1 MKKAFKKPKVSAPR
15 VTMHQIAKEADVSLG
30 TVSHVINE
38 TAPVREPLRQRVM
51 GAIASLG
58 YQPNQLSRGLRL
70 NRTNMIGMII
80 PDITN
85 PFFPAVVRGVED
97 VAYKHSYRLVLC
109 NADNDPRK
117 EATYLNELKSFL
129 PAGILLI
136 PSENASAPPDSPA
149 TPIVCIDRPPAK
161 WKGDIVTVANEE
173 GGYCAGRFLLQMG
186 HRVLGVAAGPHHL
199 VNAAERLA
207 GFLRAMREAN
217 VPCEP
222 EYIQESHF
230 DRAGGHSSA
239 QRLLQLLPCPTA
251 IFAANDLI
259 ALGALAAVREFKLNC
274 PRDVSIIGF
283 DALDW
288 TEFSDPALTSVYQP
302 GYRLG
307 GTAARLLLSRIE
319 GSNKPPQKI
328 VLQTELRIRNSVV
341 RISAS
346 QQ

>member
-1 MKKAFKKPKVSAPR
+1 
-15 VTMHQIAKEADVSLG
+15 MHQIAKEADVSLG

-38 TAPVREPLRQRVM
+38 TAPVSEPLRQRVM
-51 GAIASLG
+51 GAITSLG

-97 VAYKHSYRLVLC
+97 VAYTHSYRLVLC
-109 NADNDPRK
+109 NADNDPGK
-117 EATYLNELKSFL
+117 EATYLNELKSYL

-136 PSENASAPPDSPA
+136 PSENASVPPDSPGP
-149 TPIVCIDRPPAK
+149 PIVCIDRPPAR
-161 WKGDIVTVANEE
+161 WRGDIVTVANEE
-173 GGYCAGRFLLQMG
+173 GGYRAGRFLLQMG
-186 HRVLGVAAGPHHL
+186 HRVIGVASGPYHL

-207 GFLRAMREAN
+207 GFLRAMHEAN
-217 VPCEP
+217 VPCDR

-230 DRAGGHSSA
+230 DRAGGHTSA
-239 QRLLQLLPCPTA
+239 QRLLQLRPCPTA

-259 ALGALAAVREFKLNC
+259 ALGALAAVREFRLNC

-288 TEFSDPALTSVYQP
+288 TEFSDPALTSIYQP
-302 GYRLG
+302 GYQLG

-319 GSNKPPQKI
+319 GANHPPQRI

-341 RISAS
+341 RISTS
-346 QQ
+346 Q